1 MEILLTWPIFLLDGW
16 VQVLCVVRGFANEK
30 DREKA
35 TTEVRFLF
43 DSCVVSK
50 KSFLRDVRVKN

>member
-1 MEILLTWPIFLLDGW
+1 
-16 VQVLCVVRGFANEK
+16 VLCVVRGFANEK

-35 TTEVRFLF
+35 TTEVRFVF